1 MELNGDTEKIVT
13 RFMRRPPS
21 AAVTE
26 QWQLPGV
33 QCRLGTC
40 NTAARP
46 EGLHVLL
53 LVDAGREG
61 STISRLHERVGDAAA
76 ALC

>member
-1 MELNGDTEKIVT
+1 
-13 RFMRRPPS
+13 
-21 AAVTE
+21 VTE

-76 ALC
+76 ALCGAQDEVAIVVNLTARDGGFL